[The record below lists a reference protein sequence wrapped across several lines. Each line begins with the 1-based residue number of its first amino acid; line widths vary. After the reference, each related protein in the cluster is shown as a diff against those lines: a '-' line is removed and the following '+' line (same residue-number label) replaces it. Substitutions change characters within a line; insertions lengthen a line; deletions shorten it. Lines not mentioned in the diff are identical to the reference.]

1 MHVFLLF
8 LGDDNK
14 DLILESVEEFHNK
27 TCLQFRE
34 RKNETS
40 YIMLVPGSGYVIKPY
55 LYRNKKSMFLNNI
68 FEW

>member
-1 MHVFLLF
+1 MHVFLLL

-40 YIMLVPGSGYVIKPY
+40 YIMLVPGSGYVI
-55 LYRNKKSMFLNNI
+55 
-68 FEW
+68 